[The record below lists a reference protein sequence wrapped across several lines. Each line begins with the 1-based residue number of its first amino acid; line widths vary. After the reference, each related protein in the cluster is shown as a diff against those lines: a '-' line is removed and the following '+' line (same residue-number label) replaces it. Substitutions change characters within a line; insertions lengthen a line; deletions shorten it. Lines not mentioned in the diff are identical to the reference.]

1 MDDDFVVLHN
11 GSDVSANI
19 SNVND
24 TYSVA
29 DVWITREAIDSVV
42 TVFLFDIT
50 VTVTVA
56 AGLPNFVQTLPQS
69 AQETTSGLLGNFN
82 GDETDDF
89 VYPDGMTTLPNNA
102 TDRMIHMFGQQ
113 CKFICTDIIVEAT
126 AYLILCQC
134 TGEILP
140 EESLFTY
147 PDGLS
152 ATNFSHPEHIP
163 NFLDEVVSS
172 TTDEIRSA
180 CNDNTQCIFDAT
192 ETGDLA
198 VGMATLQTSTSNTI
212 SFAQAC
218 KWYYS

>member
-56 AGLPNFVQTLPQS
+56 ARLPNFVLTLPQS

-102 TDRMIHMFGQQ
+102 TDRMIHNFGQL
-113 CKFICTDIIVEAT
+113 CKFIGTGIIIEAT
-126 AYLILCQC
+126 A
-134 TGEILP
+134 
-140 EESLFTY
+140 
-147 PDGLS
+147 
-152 ATNFSHPEHIP
+152 
-163 NFLDEVVSS
+163 
-172 TTDEIRSA
+172 
-180 CNDNTQCIFDAT
+180 
-192 ETGDLA
+192 
-198 VGMATLQTSTSNTI
+198 
-212 SFAQAC
+212 
-218 KWYYS
+218 